1 MKKHILVIDDTK
13 ILAKAIAELLS
24 LEGFAVSVAYDGAQ
38 GLAMFKEKNP
48 DLIVTDLLMAGMDG
62 FEVIQH
68 IRSGTVR
75 NTIPIIIV
83 TADTNVQNEV
93 KATLAG
99 ANLLLHKPFDE
110 EHFIDSIKK
119 LLENG

>member
-13 ILAKAIAELLS
+13 ILAKAIAELLT
-24 LEGFAVSVAYDGAQ
+24 LEGFAVSVAYDGPQ

-48 DLIVTDLLMAGMDG
+48 DLIVTDLLMAGMNG
-62 FEVIQH
+62 FEVIEH
-68 IRSGTVR
+68 IRSGTFR
-75 NTIPIIIV
+75 NKIPIIIV
-83 TADTNVQNEV
+83 TADTNVQNEL

-110 EHFIDSIKK
+110 DHFIQSIKT
-119 LLENG
+119 LLENE